1 MSNRSV
7 MVCHAPN
14 ELYEQTKDIAEKEM
28 ISISEFC
35 RMAVKS
41 MVQDYRNNAVQSE
54 QTHLESASVF

>member
-7 MVCHAPN
+7 MVFHAPS

-28 ISISEFC
+28 ISVSAFC

-54 QTHLESASVF
+54 QPHLESASAS